1 MLENIKNNRIVPVV
15 KIENAEKALLLA
27 EAVKSGGLNVIEITF
42 RTEAAEESI
51 KRIKK
56 SVPGICLWVPAQF

>member
-1 MLENIKNNRIVPVV
+1 MFEIIKKNRIVPVV
-15 KIENAEKALLLA
+15 KIEDPGKAADLA
-27 EAVKSGGLNVIEITF
+27 EAVKKGGLNVIEITF

-56 SVPGICLWVPAQF
+56 SVRECLLGPVQF